1 MTSSIVVSHSNIFLF
16 MPSRLITELHRANIY
31 SMVKITDQ
39 EIKPLRKWN
48 LYAGFLH
55 LASLIVV
62 LVLSNDF
69 SLPVTATY
77 MTGPPGSVFTNPILL
92 FSNNVSYT
100 IALFLGLSAFFH
112 FLVASKK
119 FYSRYAAGLKQNRN
133 IFRWVEYSLSSS
145 IMIFL
150 IAQLN
155 GISDYAALL
164 AISGVNVSMILFG
177 WLQEK
182 YAQPGD
188 GQWLPFIFGCIAG
201 IIPWIIF
208 VVQLLTPG
216 GPSET
221 TAPGFV
227 YAIVISLFVFFNC
240 FALVQYK
247 QYRAKGKWAN
257 YLRGEK
263 AYIVLSFVAKSLLAW
278 QIFAAT
284 LVG

>member
-1 MTSSIVVSHSNIFLF
+1 MNTLTNAQL
-16 MPSRLITELHRANIY
+16 
-31 SMVKITDQ
+31 
-39 EIKPLRKWN
+39 KPIRKWN
-48 LYAGFLH
+48 ISAGLLH
-55 LASLIVV
+55 LTSLVAVIA
-62 LVLSNDF
+62 LSNNF

-77 MTGPPGSVFTNPILL
+77 MTGPPGSTFTQPIHL
-92 FSNNVSYT
+92 FSTNVSYT

-112 FLVASKK
+112 FFVSSKK
-119 FYSRYAAGLKQNRN
+119 MFARYTEGLKHNRN

-145 IMIFL
+145 LMIFL

-164 AISGVNVSMILFG
+164 AIFGVNVSMILFG

-182 YAQPGD
+182 YTEPGD

-201 IIPWIIF
+201 IIPWIII
-208 VVQLLTPG
+208 VIQLLSPK
-216 GPSET
+216 GPANAS
-221 TAPGFV
+221 APGFV
-227 YAIVISLFVFFNC
+227 YGIVISLFVFFNC

-263 AYIVLSFVAKSLLAW
+263 TYIILSFVAKSLLAW

-284 LVG
+284 LVK

>member
-1 MTSSIVVSHSNIFLF
+1 MNKL
-16 MPSRLITELHRANIY
+16 
-31 SMVKITDQ
+31 TDSQ
-39 EIKPLRKWN
+39 IKPLKKWN
-48 LYAGFLH
+48 ISAGFLH
-55 LASLIVV
+55 LASLVAVV
-62 LVLSNDF
+62 ALSNNF

-77 MTGPPGSVFTNPILL
+77 MTGPPGSSFTNPILL

-112 FLVASKK
+112 FLVS
-119 FYSRYAAGLKQNRN
+119 SRTFFPKYAAGLKQSRN
-133 IFRWVEYSLSSS
+133 TFRWVEYSLSSS

-164 AISGVNVSMILFG
+164 AIFGVNLSMILFG

-182 YAQPGD
+182 YNQPGD

-201 IIPWIIF
+201 VIPWLIILI
-208 VVQLLTPG
+208 QLLTPG
-216 GPSET
+216 GPAGT

-227 YAIVISLFVFFNC
+227 YGIVISLFVCFNC

-284 LVG
+284 LV

>member
-1 MTSSIVVSHSNIFLF
+1 MNKV
-16 MPSRLITELHRANIY
+16 
-31 SMVKITDQ
+31 TDAQ
-39 EIKPLRKWN
+39 
-48 LYAGFLH
+48 
-55 LASLIVV
+55 LASLKKWNISAGLLHLSSMIAV
-62 LVLSNDF
+62 LLLSNNF

-77 MTGPPGSVFTNPILL
+77 MTGPPGSTFTEPIRL

-112 FLVASKK
+112 FLVSSKK
-119 FYSRYAAGLKQNRN
+119 FFPRYAQGLTQSRN

-145 IMIFL
+145 VMIFV

-155 GISDYAALL
+155 GLSDYATLL
-164 AISGVNVSMILFG
+164 AIFGVNVSMILFG

-182 YAQPGD
+182 YNHPGD

-201 IIPWIIF
+201 VIPWLIIF
-208 VVQLLTPG
+208 VQLITPK
-216 GPSET
+216 GPAGAS
-221 TAPGFV
+221 APGFV
-227 YAIVISLFVFFNC
+227 YGIVFSLFAFFNC

-263 AYIVLSFVAKSLLAW
+263 TYIILSFVAKSLLAW

-284 LVG
+284 LTS

>member
-1 MTSSIVVSHSNIFLF
+1 MQIQS
-16 MPSRLITELHRANIY
+16 
-31 SMVKITDQ
+31 
-39 EIKPLRKWN
+39 LRKWN
-48 LYAGFLH
+48 ISAGFLH
-55 LASLIVV
+55 LASLIAV
-62 LVLSNDF
+62 LALSNKF

-77 MTGPPGSVFTNPILL
+77 MTGPPGSTFTNPILL

-112 FLVASKK
+112 FFVSSGK
-119 FYSRYAAGLKQNRN
+119 FFPKYAEVLKQHRN
-133 IFRWVEYSLSSS
+133 VFRWVEYSISSS
-145 IMIFL
+145 VMIFL

-164 AISGVNVSMILFG
+164 AIFGVNVSMILFG

-201 IIPWIIF
+201 IIPWIII
-208 VVQLLTPG
+208 VIQLISPN
-216 GPSET
+216 GPDGT

-227 YAIVISLFVFFNC
+227 YGIVISLFVFFNC
-240 FALVQYK
+240 FAIVQYK

-263 AYIVLSFVAKSLLAW
+263 AYIILSFVAKSLLAW

>member
-1 MTSSIVVSHSNIFLF
+1 MCYHATMS
-16 MPSRLITELHRANIY
+16 T
-31 SMVKITDQ
+31 ITDKQ
-39 EIKPLRKWN
+39 IKPLQKWN
-48 LYAGFLH
+48 IAAGLLH
-55 LASLIVV
+55 FVSLIAV

-77 MTGPPGSVFTNPILL
+77 MTGPPGSSFTNPIVL

-112 FLVASKK
+112 FFVASKK
-119 FYSRYAAGLKQNRN
+119 IFPKYAQGLKQNRN

-145 IMIFL
+145 LMIFL

-164 AISGVNVSMILFG
+164 AIFGVNVSMILFG
-177 WLQEK
+177 WLQER
-182 YAQPGD
+182 YTQPGD

-201 IIPWIIF
+201 AIPWVIF
-208 VVQLLTPG
+208 GVQLLTPG
-216 GPSET
+216 GPADTS
-221 TAPGFV
+221 APGFV
-227 YAIVISLFVFFNC
+227 YGIVASLFVLFNC

-247 QYRAKGKWAN
+247 QYAAKGKWAH

-263 AYIVLSFVAKSLLAW
+263 TYIILSFVAKSLLAW

-284 LVG
+284 LVP

>member
-1 MTSSIVVSHSNIFLF
+1 MSNITNNQVA
-16 MPSRLITELHRANIY
+16 SI
-31 SMVKITDQ
+31 
-39 EIKPLRKWN
+39 RKWN
-48 LYAGFLH
+48 IFAGLLH
-55 LASLIVV
+55 LVSMIVV
-62 LVLSNDF
+62 LALSNNF

-77 MTGPPGSVFTNPILL
+77 MTGPPGSSFTDPILL

-100 IALFLGLSAFFH
+100 VALFLGLSAFFH
-112 FLVASKK
+112 FFVSIKGVFAK
-119 FYSRYAAGLKQNRN
+119 YTNGLKNN
-133 IFRWVEYSLSSS
+133 INMYRWVEYSFSSS
-145 IMIFL
+145 VMIFL

-164 AISGVNVSMILFG
+164 AIFGVNISMILFG

-182 YAQPGD
+182 YTKPGD

-208 VVQLLTPG
+208 MIQLLTPG
-216 GPSET
+216 GPEGTS
-221 TAPGFV
+221 APGFV
-227 YAIVISLFVFFNC
+227 YAIVISLFLFFNC
-240 FALVQYK
+240 FALVQYF
-247 QYRAKGKWAN
+247 QYRAKGKWSN

-263 AYIVLSFVAKSLLAW
+263 TYIVLSFVAKSLLAW